1 MLEHAAKTEGQKT
14 LPVSPTENRSV
25 FSAAHEIQRKV
36 QTGTADDT
44 VRSG

>member
-1 MLEHAAKTEGQKT
+1 MLEHAAKIEGQR

-44 VRSG
+44 VRRG